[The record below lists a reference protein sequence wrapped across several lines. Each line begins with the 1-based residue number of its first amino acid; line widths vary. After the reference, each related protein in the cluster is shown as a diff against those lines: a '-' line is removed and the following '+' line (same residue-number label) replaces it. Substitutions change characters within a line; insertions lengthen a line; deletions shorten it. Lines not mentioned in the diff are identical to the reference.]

1 MLRRNTN
8 EGKKTQGPQ
17 ENMILSP
24 TRSHETVAVTTHEG
38 NQQSAVVM
46 ATKEGSEVATNPVV
60 KYFQQQVEEL
70 QVGGD
75 QRSVAW
81 HEAAKRPA
89 AENIF
94 KPTHHAILPE
104 RSRQSV
110 GVATNGVEQLLK
122 VHKSLLIFQNL
133 FI

>member
-1 MLRRNTN
+1 MFRKNTN

-75 QRSVAW
+75 QKGVSW
-81 HEAAKRPA
+81 HEAAKT

-94 KPTHHAILPE
+94 KPTHESFPHE
-104 RSRQSV
+104 RSKQTG
-110 GVATNGVEQLLK
+110 GVATNGVEQVLK
-122 VHKSLLIFQNL
+122 VHKGLLIFQNHT
-133 FI
+133 